1 VKNVLVG
8 LLGVVLLLV
17 LVNSQDAEAA
27 HMVCDDTVAGN
38 SLPADAMYIGDE
50 DGFLFKLDAAGADKG
65 HQCKFAI
72 EMKSGGMILKCFDI
86 ALDPTTG
93 KLFCVFGSQLYEIDR
108 GEPHLSPAAIGTLKD
123 AGLTITLINALEFDH
138 AGGMYAARASGP
150 TCGATS
156 GTFYDVDKTTAA
168 LTFRGNLGGRS
179 SGDLIYDHIG
189 DLVNGQMFWTSSCC
203 PTTAPESCTAGNDG
217 LYKIDLTVFPN
228 VGTFITDIG
237 HTDAFAA
244 DMLTSGNLCF
254 VTNQGILFETDLT
267 GTQMGS
273 DILTSD
279 FGELIKAF
287 GGTGNQI
294 LVGGVKILIESTS
307 LLLAGFEE
315 ISVWITSAL
324 FTGIGITAFMFINNN
339 FEKRKKKY

>member
-17 LVNSQDAEAA
+17 IINSQDAEAA
-27 HMVCDDTVAGN
+27 HMICDNTMDGRD
-38 SLPADAMYIGDE
+38 LPADAMYIGDQN
-50 DGFLFKLDAAGADKG
+50 GFLFKLDAAGADKG
-65 HQCKFAI
+65 HQCKFDPA
-72 EMKSGGMILKCFDI
+72 MKSGGMVLKCEDI
-86 ALDPTTG
+86 ALDQTTG

-108 GEPHLSPAAIGTLKD
+108 GQPHLSPAAIGTLKH
-123 AGLTITLINALEFDH
+123 AGLTISSINALEFDH

-150 TCGATS
+150 TCGVNS

-189 DLVNGQMFWTSSCC
+189 DGTNAQMFWTSSCC

-228 VGTFITDIG
+228 VGTFVTDTG
-237 HTDAFAA
+237 HTDVFAG
-244 DMLTSGNLCF
+244 DMLQTGNLCF
-254 VTNQGILFETDLT
+254 VTNGGMLYETDLT

-273 DILTSD
+273 DID
-279 FGELIKAF
+279 VGIKAF
-287 GGTGNQI
+287 GGTANQI
-294 LVGGVKILIESTS
+294 LVGGVKIIIETTS
-307 LLLAGFEE
+307 LLLSGIEA

-324 FTGIGITAFMFINNN
+324 FTGVGIAAFMFINNN
-339 FEKRKKKY
+339 LDKRKKKY